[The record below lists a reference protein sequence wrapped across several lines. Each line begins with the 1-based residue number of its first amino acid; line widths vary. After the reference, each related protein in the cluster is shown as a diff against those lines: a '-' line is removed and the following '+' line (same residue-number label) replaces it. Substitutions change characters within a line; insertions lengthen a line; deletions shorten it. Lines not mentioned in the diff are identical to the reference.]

1 MEKKPQH
8 SLMKFIMPVPKNIT
22 NGAMAMET
30 TPTTVPKIWPTLT
43 TLLLEA
49 CLPQM
54 GCQTFSVKIVDAEF
68 STELNEDRIAPNI
81 TAAKKPISGLGST
94 FITRSGYAWS
104 AAMPTEV
111 SIWPFAASSWN
122 AMMPGRTMTN
132 TSRHLKKPAQIA
144 PFWLS
149 ARFLPPSERWMMDW
163 LVAQ

>member
-30 TPTTVPKIWPTLT
+30 TPTIVPKIWPTLT

-94 FITRSGYAWS
+94 SITRSG
-104 AAMPTEV
+104 
-111 SIWPFAASSWN
+111 
-122 AMMPGRTMTN
+122 
-132 TSRHLKKPAQIA
+132 
-144 PFWLS
+144 
-149 ARFLPPSERWMMDW
+149 
-163 LVAQ
+163 